1 MVIETK
7 HMIVTS
13 DDNVNYVY
21 IYRSITFHPK
31 KILSLSALQELG
43 KLGAK
48 TELVDVGGQILAD
61 GLEIALP
68 PILLASIGNN
78 PQKKTLLVYGHMDVQ
93 PALKVTTIQKHI

>member
-1 MVIETK
+1 M
-7 HMIVTS
+7 
-13 DDNVNYVY
+13 
-21 IYRSITFHPK
+21 
-31 KILSLSALQELG
+31 SALQELS